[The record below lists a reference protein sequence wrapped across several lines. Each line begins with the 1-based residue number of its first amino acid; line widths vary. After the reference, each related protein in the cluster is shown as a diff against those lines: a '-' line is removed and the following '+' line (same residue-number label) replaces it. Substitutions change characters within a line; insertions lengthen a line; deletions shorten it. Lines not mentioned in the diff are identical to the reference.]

1 MESYT
6 DRRASW
12 LESFYDLVVA
22 IVVLQLSINLS
33 HDVSINGFFKFVAL
47 FIPVFWAWIGVTF
60 YATRFGTDDMV
71 HRFLMLLQIGAF
83 AFMAVNIPDGLGSN
97 SGWFALSYAASRAIL
112 VVEYFRAGRHVP
124 SARKL
129 TSSYSIGF
137 SISTA
142 IWLASVFVPPPL
154 RFILWTIG
162 LAVDIGIPLLF
173 TKQFSMQFA
182 PHTRHLPERFGFF
195 TIIVLGIAILG
206 IVDGIAT
213 HQWTV
218 SSMVTTALGLGMT
231 FSLWWLYF
239 DNLDG
244 SEIKAL
250 RENKKLGVYVTWLYI
265 HIPLIIGFTAL
276 GVGVEH
282 VVLSNQ
288 SLALPPSEAWLLCV
302 STSICLSAIGVIE
315 ITSAKSN
322 ATLVI
327 LKWSEKYTEAIC
339 NIATAAV
346 VLFIGATL
354 SDILLPVF
362 FMAIIAAACIAQ
374 VIVDI
379 RRHPFHLEYKF

>member
-1 MESYT
+1 MCIR
-6 DRRASW
+6 DR
-12 LESFYDLVVA
+12 
-22 IVVLQLSINLS
+22 
-33 HDVSINGFFKFVAL
+33 
-47 FIPVFWAWIGVTF
+47 
-60 YATRFGTDDMV
+60 
-71 HRFLMLLQIGAF
+71 LQIGVF

-112 VVEYFRAGRHVP
+112 VVEYLRAGRHVP

-129 TSSYSIGF
+129 TASYSIGF

-142 IWLASVFVPPPL
+142 IWLISVFVPPPL
-154 RFILWTIG
+154 RFILWIIG

-182 PHTRHLPERFGFF
+182 PHTRHLPERFGLF

-244 SEIKAL
+244 SEIRAL
-250 RENKKLGVYVTWLYI
+250 RENKQLGVYVTWLYI

-288 SLALPPSEAWLLCV
+288 SLALPSPESWLLCV
-302 STSICLSAIGVIE
+302 STSICLASIGVIE

-327 LKWSEKYTEAIC
+327 LKWSEKYTEAIF
-339 NIATAAV
+339 NIATAAF

-379 RRHPFHLEYKF
+379 RRHPFHREYKF

>member
-12 LESFYDLVVA
+12 LESFYDLIVA
-22 IVVLQLSINLS
+22 IVVLQLSINLN
-33 HDVSINGFFKFVAL
+33 HDVSIDGFFKFVAL
-47 FIPVFWAWIGVTF
+47 FIPVIWAWIGVTF
-60 YATRFGTDDMV
+60 YATRFGTDDVV
-71 HRFLMLLQIGAF
+71 HRFLMLLQIGVF

-97 SGWFALSYAASRAIL
+97 SGWFALSYAASRGIL
-112 VVEYFRAGRHVP
+112 IIEYHRAGRHIP

-129 TSSYSIGF
+129 TSRYSVGL

-142 IWLASVFVPPPL
+142 IWFASVFVPPPL
-154 RFILWTIG
+154 RFILWIIG
-162 LAVDIGIPLLF
+162 LGIDIGIPSLF

-182 PHTRHLPERFGFF
+182 PHTRHLPERFGLF

-213 HQWTV
+213 HQWTF
-218 SSMVTTALGLGMT
+218 SSMVTAALGLGMT

-250 RENKKLGVYVTWLYI
+250 RENKQLGVYVTWLYI

-288 SLALPPSEAWLLCV
+288 GLALSSSEIWLVCI
-302 STSICLSAIGVIE
+302 STSMCLSAIGVIE

-322 ATLVI
+322 VTLVKS
-327 LKWSEKYTEAIC
+327 KWSEKYTEAIC
-339 NIATAAV
+339 NLGTAGV
-346 VLFIGATL
+346 VLIVGATL
-354 SDILLPVF
+354 SNTLLPVF
-362 FMAIIAAACIAQ
+362 FMAIIAAACVAQ

-379 RRHPFHLEYKF
+379 RRHPFHREYKF

>member
-1 MESYT
+1 
-6 DRRASW
+6 
-12 LESFYDLVVA
+12 
-22 IVVLQLSINLS
+22 LQLSINLS
-33 HDVSINGFFKFVAL
+33 HDVSINGFSKFVAL

-60 YATRFGTDDMV
+60 YATRFGTDDMI

-112 VVEYFRAGRHVP
+112 IVEYLRAGRHVP
-124 SARKL
+124 AARKL
-129 TSSYSIGF
+129 TARYSIGF

-142 IWLASVFVPPPL
+142 IWFASVFVPPPL
-154 RFILWTIG
+154 RFILWIIG
-162 LAVDIGIPLLF
+162 LAVDIGIPLFF

-206 IVDGIAT
+206 VVDGIAT
-213 HQWTV
+213 HQWTIF
-218 SSMVTTALGLGMT
+218 SMVTAALGLAMT

-244 SEIKAL
+244 SEIRAL
-250 RENKKLGVYVTWLYI
+250 RENKQLGVYVTWLYI

-288 SLALPPSEAWLLCV
+288 SLALPPSESWLMCL

-322 ATLVI
+322 VTLVKS
-327 LKWSEKYTEAIC
+327 KWSEKYREAIY
-339 NIATAAV
+339 NLGTAV
-346 VLFIGATL
+346 VILIIGAAL
-354 SDILLPVF
+354 SDTLLPVF
-362 FMAIIAAACIAQ
+362 LMSIIAATCIAQ

>member
-12 LESFYDLVVA
+12 LESFFDLIVA

-60 YATRFGTDDMV
+60 YATRFGTDDMI
-71 HRFLMLLQIGAF
+71 HRFLMLLQIGVF
-83 AFMAVNIPDGLGSN
+83 AFMAVNITDGLGSN

-112 VVEYFRAGRHVP
+112 IIEYQRAGRHVP
-124 SARKL
+124 AARKL
-129 TSSYSIGF
+129 TARYSIGF

-154 RFILWTIG
+154 RFILWIIG
-162 LAVDIGIPLLF
+162 LAVDIGIPLFF

-182 PHTRHLPERFGFF
+182 PHTRHLPERFGLF

-206 IVDGIAT
+206 VVNGIAT
-213 HQWTV
+213 HQWTI
-218 SSMVTTALGLGMT
+218 SSMVTAALGLAMT

-244 SEIKAL
+244 SEIRAL
-250 RENKKLGVYVTWLYI
+250 RENKQLGVYVTWLYI
-265 HIPLIIGFTAL
+265 HIPLIIGFTAV

-288 SLALPPSEAWLLCV
+288 SLALPPSESWLMCL

-322 ATLVI
+322 VTLVKS
-327 LKWSEKYTEAIC
+327 KWSEKYREAIY
-339 NIATAAV
+339 NLGTAV
-346 VLFIGATL
+346 VVLIIGAAL
-354 SDILLPVF
+354 SDTLLPVF
-362 FMAIIAAACIAQ
+362 FMSIIAATCIVQ

>member
-1 MESYT
+1 M
-6 DRRASW
+6 
-12 LESFYDLVVA
+12 
-22 IVVLQLSINLS
+22 I
-33 HDVSINGFFKFVAL
+33 
-47 FIPVFWAWIGVTF
+47 
-60 YATRFGTDDMV
+60 

-97 SGWFALSYAASRAIL
+97 SSWFALSYAASRAIL
-112 VVEYFRAGRHVP
+112 IVEYLRAGRHVP
-124 SARKL
+124 AARKL
-129 TSSYSIGF
+129 TARYSIGF

-142 IWLASVFVPPPL
+142 IWFASVFVPPPL
-154 RFILWTIG
+154 RFILWIIG
-162 LAVDIGIPLLF
+162 LAVDVGIPLLF

-182 PHTRHLPERFGFF
+182 PHTRHLPERFGLF

-206 IVDGIAT
+206 VVDGIAT
-213 HQWTV
+213 HQWTI
-218 SSMVTTALGLGMT
+218 SSMVTAALGLGMT

-244 SEIKAL
+244 SEIRAL
-250 RENKKLGVYVTWLYI
+250 RENKQLGVYVTWLYI

-288 SLALPPSEAWLLCV
+288 SLALPPSEAWLMCL
-302 STSICLSAIGVIE
+302 STSICLSAIGVIQ

-322 ATLVI
+322 VTLVKS
-327 LKWSEKYTEAIC
+327 KWSEKYREAIYSLG
-339 NIATAAV
+339 TA
-346 VLFIGATL
+346 VLVLIIGAAL
-354 SDILLPVF
+354 SDTLLPVF
-362 FMAIIAAACIAQ
+362 FMSIIAATCIAQ

>member
-12 LESFYDLVVA
+12 LESFYDLIVA

-33 HDVSINGFFKFVAL
+33 HDVTINGFFKFVAL

-60 YATRFGTDDMV
+60 YATRFGTDDMI

-112 VVEYFRAGRHVP
+112 IVEYLRAGRHVP
-124 SARKL
+124 EARKL
-129 TSSYSIGF
+129 TRSYSIGF

-142 IWLASVFVPPPL
+142 IWLASVFVPTPL
-154 RFILWTIG
+154 RFILWIIG
-162 LAVDIGIPLLF
+162 LAVDIGVPVLF
-173 TKQFSMQFA
+173 TKRFSMQFA
-182 PHTRHLPERFGFF
+182 PHTKHLPERFGLF

-213 HQWTV
+213 HQWTI
-218 SSMVTTALGLGMT
+218 SSMVTAALGLGMT

-250 RENKKLGVYVTWLYI
+250 RENRQLGVYVTWLYI

-288 SLALPPSEAWLLCV
+288 SLALPSSESWLLCV
-302 STSICLSAIGVIE
+302 STSICLASIGVIE

-339 NIATAAV
+339 NLATAGV
-346 VLFIGATL
+346 VLIIGATL
-354 SDILLPVF
+354 SNTLLPVY
-362 FMAIIAAACIAQ
+362 FMAIIAAGCVAQ
-374 VIVDI
+374 VILDI

>member
-1 MESYT
+1 VESYT

-12 LESFYDLVVA
+12 LESFFDLIVA

-33 HDVSINGFFKFVAL
+33 HDISISGFFKFVAL

-60 YATRFGTDDMV
+60 YATRFGTDDII
-71 HRFLMLLQIGAF
+71 HRFLMLLQIGVF

-112 VVEYFRAGRHVP
+112 VVEYLRAGRHVP

-129 TSSYSIGF
+129 TASYSIGF

-142 IWLASVFVPPPL
+142 IWFISVFVPPPL
-154 RFILWTIG
+154 RFILWIIG

-182 PHTRHLPERFGFF
+182 PHTRHLPERFGLF

-244 SEIKAL
+244 SEIRAL
-250 RENKKLGVYVTWLYI
+250 RENKQLGVYVTWLYI

-288 SLALPPSEAWLLCV
+288 SLALPSSESWLLCV
-302 STSICLSAIGVIE
+302 STSICLASIGVIE

-362 FMAIIAAACIAQ
+362 FMAIIAASCIAQ

-379 RRHPFHLEYKF
+379 RRHPFHREYKF

>member
-12 LESFYDLVVA
+12 LESFYDLIVA

-33 HDVSINGFFKFVAL
+33 NDISITGFFKFVAL
-47 FIPVFWAWIGVTF
+47 FIPVIWAWIGVTF
-60 YATRFGTDDMV
+60 YATRFGTDDMI
-71 HRFLMLLQIGAF
+71 HRFLMLLQIGTF

-97 SGWFALSYAASRAIL
+97 SGWFALSYAVSRAIL
-112 VVEYFRAGRHVP
+112 VIEYLRAGRHVP
-124 SARKL
+124 AARRL
-129 TSSYSIGF
+129 TRSYSIGL
-137 SISTA
+137 SISTG
-142 IWLASVFVPPPL
+142 IWFASVFVPSSL
-154 RFILWTIG
+154 RFILWIIG
-162 LAVDIGIPLLF
+162 LAVDVGVPLLF
-173 TKQFSMQFA
+173 AKQFSMQFA
-182 PHTRHLPERFGFF
+182 PHARHLPERFGLF
-195 TIIVLGIAILG
+195 TMIVLGIAILG
-206 IVDGIAT
+206 VVNGIAT

-218 SSMVTTALGLGMT
+218 TSMVTTALGLGIT

-250 RENKKLGVYVTWLYI
+250 RENKQLGVYVTWLYV

-288 SLALPPSEAWLLCV
+288 SLSLPPSETWLLCV

-322 ATLVI
+322 ANLVM
-327 LKWSEKYTEAIC
+327 LKRSKKYAEAIC
-339 NIATAAV
+339 NIATAGV

-362 FMAIIAAACIAQ
+362 FMAIIAAGCVAQ
-374 VIVDI
+374 VILDI